1 MLHGL
6 KRQLSTGQV
15 IEYDGQIWTIIG
27 KAAGE
32 VELASHGGP
41 RPRIWKDVSSL
52 VAASDFRVLDEDP
65 DGLRGDAL
73 SLDGL
78 PREVRAAAEMWARH
92 VYEVIHGA
100 PGPTE
105 EPRPEMVGLSHAE
118 RREQKVKELNA
129 VGIKASRSTM
139 LRKERAYQENGV
151 LGLIDG
157 RAKREVSE
165 CPDLDERVKEVIE
178 DLIAG
183 ATNQS
188 TVGAQVWLARVRHQV
203 TRRYPGE
210 DVPVPSDSTLRR
222 AFHALDGQNLLPAK
236 ATTRRTIA
244 SRPKRKL
251 NKMEALY
258 PGQYVLMDSTPL
270 DCTLK
275 DARGVPMRDAHVVGA
290 IDLATRCVVGVNLFW
305 GSVNSQDLSE
315 MVHRMALPWPTPE
328 GLQEMSLS
336 MSAVLPARA
345 MLAVDPNLEGA
356 VAAPFIWPE
365 TAVTDLGAD
374 YTSHEFRDALNSLGI
389 SIEHAPPGAGWHKGQ
404 VERFFG
410 TMRSNLLEYLP
421 GYVGNNVEN
430 KGRWQKS
437 TVETVDENGKTSKV
451 NHYFDPDSLTFEEM
465 QARITEWALVVYH
478 NTPHSELRDPDAP
491 ARKSTPN
498 QMYAASFDAL
508 GGVPIPVDETTVI
521 RSLKREDATVLA
533 DGVRV
538 NNVRYDAEELADL
551 RGNDTKREVRV
562 DRYDRGHVW
571 LWHPKLK
578 RYVELF
584 SRDVHLPSL
593 PFGASTIQNLRTTAT
608 AVSPHGEWIQ
618 TQLNVDADR
627 RAAAKAAKRA
637 MKKSTRAKQ
646 QAATPTPRPRPS
658 EVTRPAPKQP
668 DPSEGFQFSPTRKP
682 RKTA

>member
-1 MLHGL
+1 MLHGM
-6 KRQLSTGQV
+6 KRQLRTGQV
-15 IEYDGQIWTIIG
+15 VEYDGHVWTVVG

-52 VAASDFRVLDEDP
+52 VAAADFRVLDEDP
-65 DGLRGDAL
+65 DGLRADAL

-78 PREVRAAAEMWARH
+78 PREVRATAEMWARH
-92 VYEVIHGA
+92 VYEVIHGT

-105 EPRPEMVGLSHAE
+105 DPRPEMVGLSHTE

-129 VGIKASRSTM
+129 VDIKASRSTM
-139 LRKERAYQENGV
+139 IRKERAYQEHGV
-151 LGLIDG
+151 LGLVDG

-165 CPDLDERVKEVIE
+165 CPSLDSRVKEVIE

-183 ATNQS
+183 ATRQS

-203 TRRYPGE
+203 VLRYPGQ

-222 AFHALDGQNLLPAK
+222 AFHALDGQGLLSGK

-244 SRPKRKL
+244 SRPERMLHKI
-251 NKMEALY
+251 EALY

-290 IDLATRCVVGVNLFW
+290 FDLATKCVVGLNLFW
-305 GSVNSQDLSE
+305 GSVNAQDLSE
-315 MVHRMALPWPTPE
+315 MVHRMALPWPTPD

-345 MLAVDPNLEGA
+345 MLAVDPNLEGS

-365 TAVTDLGAD
+365 TIVTDLGAD
-374 YTSHEFRDALNSLGI
+374 YTSHEFRDALTSLGI
-389 SIEHAPPGAGWHKGQ
+389 STEQAPPGAGWHKGQ
-404 VERFFG
+404 IERFFG
-410 TMRSNLLEYLP
+410 TMSTNLLQYLP
-421 GYVGNNVEN
+421 GYVGNSVEN
-430 KGRWQKS
+430 RGRWQRS
-437 TVETVDENGKTSKV
+437 TIELVDENGQASKV
-451 NHYFDPDSLTFEEM
+451 NHHFDPDSLTFEEM
-465 QARITEWALVVYH
+465 QARIIEWALVVYH
-478 NTPHSELRDPDAP
+478 NTPHSDLRDPDAP
-491 ARKSTPN
+491 SRKWTPN
-498 QMYAASFDAL
+498 QMFAASFDAL
-508 GGVPIPVDETTVI
+508 GGVPIPVDETAVI
-521 RSLKREDATVLA
+521 RSLKRVDARVLA

-538 NNVRYDAEELADL
+538 NNLRYDAEELADL
-551 RGNDTKREVRV
+551 RGNDSKREVRV

-593 PFGASTIQNLRTTAT
+593 PFGTSTLQNLRAT
-608 AVSPHGEWIQ
+608 RQAESPHGEWIQ
-618 TQLNVDADR
+618 TQMSLDEGR
-627 RAAAKAAKRA
+627 RAAAKTAKRA
-637 MKKSTRAKQ
+637 MKQSTRVKQ
-646 QAATPTPRPRPS
+646 QGASPTPGPRPS
-658 EVTRPAPKQP
+658 EATRPEPKQP
-668 DPSEGFQFSPTRKP
+668 DPSEGFQFSRTRKP
-682 RKTA
+682 KKSA